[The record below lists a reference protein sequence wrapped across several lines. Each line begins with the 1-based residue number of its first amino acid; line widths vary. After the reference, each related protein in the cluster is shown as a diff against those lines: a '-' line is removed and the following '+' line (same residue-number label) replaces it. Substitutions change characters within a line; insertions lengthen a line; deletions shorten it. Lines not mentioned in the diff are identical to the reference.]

1 MAADNAS
8 WRVSVFVHRDVHRSH
23 SVGFMIA
30 TENGGHVRSFSI
42 TRPDFDGIHT
52 RSNERYDALFD
63 LLQLQKQ
70 LRSCLPVNQQRKA
83 AITDKHTEKGI
94 LGECILR
101 QLGHFDVGRSFMVDS
116 LHNIYLGAFV
126 SRTHAFFTVTVP
138 SIVSE
143 THDWTLAQYRISK

>member
-1 MAADNAS
+1 M
-8 WRVSVFVHRDVHRSH
+8 
-23 SVGFMIA
+23 A

-42 TRPDFDGIHT
+42 ARSDFDGIHG

-63 LLQLQKQ
+63 LLKLQEQ
-70 LRSCLPVNQQRKA
+70 LRNCLPLNQQRKA
-83 AITDKHTEKGI
+83 AITDKSTEKGI

-126 SRTHAFFTVTVP
+126 SRTHAFFYNY
-138 SIVSE
+138 SNF
-143 THDWTLAQYRISK
+143 DCFRDA